1 MKDLILDIFGEYVP
15 VTYEITE
22 GDVVTEIVATGAAG
36 VDWAYVGAIAIFC
49 VALYGIISLLR
60 VVIKL

>member
-1 MKDLILDIFGEYVP
+1 MKDLIIEIFGEYVP
-15 VTYEITE
+15 VTYEVTD
-22 GDVVTEIVATGAAG
+22 GDVVSEIVANGAAG
-36 VDWAYVGAIAIFC
+36 VDWAYVGSILIFC